1 MYCGNKNYL
10 LDLYYNEGNNSYL
23 SDIKNH
29 LEKCENCKNEFAKL
43 QKSLTVLNAI
53 KFEQPS
59 SIVLKNILKE
69 TAISNSIVNNE
80 VSNESN
86 FLNPII
92 QIVVGIIFVSLVVY
106 VISIKI
112 SLSPIWNYIKS
123 TWFGDSFG
131 SIGVAA
137 LIVFLL
143 GSFVTLAISPILF
156 LTYHQRK
163 NFN

>member
-10 LDLYYNEGNNSYL
+10 LDLYYNEGNNNYL
-23 SDIKNH
+23 TDIKNH
-29 LEKCENCKNEFAKL
+29 LENCENCKNEYAKL
-43 QKSLTVLNAI
+43 QKSLTVLNKI
-53 KFEQPS
+53 EIEQPS
-59 SIVLKNILKE
+59 NMVLKNILKE
-69 TAISNSIVNNE
+69 TAIINSIINNE
-80 VSNESN
+80 ISNGSN

-92 QIVVGIIFVSLVVY
+92 QIIVGIVFVSLVVY
-106 VISIKI
+106 IISIKL

-137 LIVFLL
+137 LIVFIM
-143 GSFVTLAISPILF
+143 GSFVTLAISPIMF